1 MITRFLLSLV
11 IRVAPKIV
19 QMVSEELAHRF
30 KPLEKYVLED
40 NELDDKVTE
49 LENRIIRLETKNKK
63 KK

>member
-1 MITRFLLSLV
+1 
-11 IRVAPKIV
+11 
-19 QMVSEELAHRF
+19 MVSEELAHRF

>member
-1 MITRFLLSLV
+1 MITRFLLSVV

>member
-1 MITRFLLSLV
+1 MTRFLLSLV